1 MKKKFGI
8 ITIIMVFVIGFMIG
22 VFTNSVKAVKSP
34 NPVPAV
40 NNVQR
45 YSVDVQSVYY
55 NGRTYVVFT
64 SSAPSMCVRP

>member
-1 MKKKFGI
+1 MKKKFNI
-8 ITIIMVFVIGFMIG
+8 ATVIMIFVIGFMIG
-22 VFTNSVKAVKSP
+22 IFTNSIKASQSP
-34 NPVPAV
+34 DPVPAV